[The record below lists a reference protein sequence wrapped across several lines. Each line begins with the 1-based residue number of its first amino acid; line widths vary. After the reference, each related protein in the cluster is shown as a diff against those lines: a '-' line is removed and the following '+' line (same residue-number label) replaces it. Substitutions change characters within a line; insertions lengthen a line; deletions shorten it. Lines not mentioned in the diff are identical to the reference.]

1 MEYKPVI
8 AVEVSDSEESIPIV
22 PAVSNPAPH
31 YSLGNVSWT
40 AICLVVSLLIF
51 VIVILIKL
59 YLE

>member
-8 AVEVSDSEESIPIV
+8 TVEVPDSEESSPIV

-31 YSLGNVSWT
+31 YALSNVSWT

-51 VIVILIKL
+51 LIVIIVKL
-59 YLE
+59 HSG